1 MTITFRCPNCDK
13 QFRTDV
19 EVLGKKIMCPN
30 AQCRSTIHIPATES
44 SGHNAPVRLG
54 ERGEARRESRVY
66 SATDL
71 PSSASQSGASFHV
84 QKLPLLLGGLS
95 VMALCLAAIASVFPW
110 TAKDQDDPFS
120 DLVSKAVSQSEPPE
134 ERKKETSRASEEEE
148 KKEKEGRDLE
158 KPERLAKLAEE
169 LAAEQ
174 KTRDENARAAKLAAD
189 LQAER
194 LRQDAMGKAALE
206 PAFGEQGP
214 FTFIRID
221 HRFQDSYGQWLFELP
236 PPELSVISEALPLL
250 TRGLDVELSLCKA
263 ADSLFADSPTKLEL
277 LQSSDAEDTWSV
289 VATQSGTRI
298 ELGEYTLESFA
309 SAEPNAVSPDH
320 QLKFRWRRDAAREIL
335 AAELLRWWPLQIS
348 VGDRSAVLLQRST
361 YASDVPLKW
370 DSLVNGQRITFP
382 RSSEIQALEHTPNSL
397 LSFCVEIQEL
407 DLLPQT
413 LCLDLG
419 NLVIEENELEPT
431 ELAAAAST
439 NFPLM
444 LPLKFQERVPA
455 VQEAPL
461 GFGRLHLQVSRTPK
475 DGLVVQP
482 KLELVL
488 RLPGNKH
495 LETFPS
501 EEFLKSFKAI
511 ARDPELIRN
520 LPSESRIRSIA
531 DQAAQQARDD
541 HEFWHKQPLRALAK
555 SPSFEPVFIGR
566 AQNSMK
572 TVKQIVRTAERDVK
586 AARTAVAEQQRQMAI
601 LAGRMNQSGGAGF
614 RTMMEIAENGLAQ
627 LQQQLS
633 QAEARLDAARR
644 LGPAIESYCQDLS
657 ELIGEF
663 AVQHASLM
671 LDYDAIRLR
680 VEELHKASR
689 DGAFKVRGEMS
700 ALIQIP
706 QTENGPTIRIYFIE
720 VASNDP

>member
-19 EVLGKKIMCPN
+19 EVLGKKIRCPN
-30 AQCRSTIHIPATES
+30 AQCRSTVHIPATETA
-44 SGHNAPVRLG
+44 GHNAPVRLG

-71 PSSASQSGASFHV
+71 PSTASQSGALFHM

-95 VMALCLAAIASVFPW
+95 VMALCLAAIASVFLW

-120 DLVSKAVSQSEPPE
+120 DLVNKAVSQSEPPE

-148 KKEKEGRDLE
+148 KEKEGRDLE
-158 KPERLAKLAEE
+158 KPERLAKLADEV
-169 LAAEQ
+169 AAEQ

-194 LRQDAMGKAALE
+194 VRQDAMVKAALE

-250 TRGLDVELSLCKA
+250 TRGLDVKLSLCKA
-263 ADSLFADSPTKLEL
+263 ADALFADSPTKLEL

-309 SAEPNAVSPDH
+309 AVEPNVASPDH

-361 YASDVPLKW
+361 YVSDVPLKW
-370 DSLVNGQRITFP
+370 DSLVNGQKITFP

-501 EEFLKSFKAI
+501 EGFLKSFKAI

-531 DQAAQQARDD
+531 EQATQQTRDN
-541 HEFWHKQPLRALAK
+541 HEFWHRQPLRALAK
-555 SPSFEPVFIGR
+555 SSSFEPVFIGR
-566 AQNSMK
+566 AQNSIK

-586 AARTAVAEQQRQMAI
+586 TARSAVAEQQRQMAT
-601 LAGRMNQSGGAGF
+601 LASRMDQGGGAGF
-614 RTMMEIAENGLAQ
+614 ARMMEVAENGLAQ
-627 LQQQLS
+627 LQQQLN
-633 QAEARLDAARR
+633 QAEAKLAAARQ
-644 LGPAIESYCQDLS
+644 LGPAIDRYCEDLS

-663 AVQHASLM
+663 ATQHTSLM
-671 LDYDAIRLR
+671 QDYDAISLR
-680 VEELHKASR
+680 VEELLNASK
-689 DGAFKVRGEMS
+689 DGVFKLRGEMS
-700 ALIQIP
+700 ALVQIP
-706 QTENGPTIRIYFIE
+706 QTENGPTIRIYFLE
-720 VASNDP
+720 ATSKVP

>member
-1 MTITFRCPNCDK
+1 MTITFRCPNCENRFRIDDK
-13 QFRTDV
+13 MR
-19 EVLGKKIMCPN
+19 GKRIKCPN
-30 AQCRSTIHIPATES
+30 AKCRSAVQIPTSDASNQNRTSQLEK
-44 SGHNAPVRLG
+44 
-54 ERGEARRESRVY
+54 RGELLHESGESLETNRP
-66 SATDL
+66 SAGSQD
-71 PSSASQSGASFHV
+71 SAAFHLK
-84 QKLPLLLGGLS
+84 KLPLLLGGLI
-95 VMALCLAAIASVFPW
+95 VIVFCLAAVAAALVLNLEGRN
-110 TAKDQDDPFS
+110 DPFS
-120 DLVSKAVSQSEPPE
+120 DLVNRAVPQNKPLAEPEREAQRAKE
-134 ERKKETSRASEEEE
+134 EGNEQRDPA
-148 KKEKEGRDLE
+148 EG
-158 KPERLAKLAEE
+158 ERLAKLEGEE
-169 LAAEQ
+169 AAKQ
-174 KTRDENARAAKLAAD
+174 KTSDEETNAAKLAAD
-189 LQAER
+189 LPAER
-194 LRQDAMGKAALE
+194 LRQEAMEAQAKAAIDPE
-206 PAFGEQGP
+206 IGEQGP

-221 HRFQDSYGQWLFELP
+221 HRFQDRYGQWLFELP

-263 ADSLFADSPTKLEL
+263 ADPLFADSPTKLEL

-289 VATQSGTRI
+289 VATQSGTKI

-361 YASDVPLKW
+361 YVSDVPLKW
-370 DSLVNGQRITFP
+370 DSLVNGQKITFP

-444 LPLKFQERVPA
+444 LPLKFQQQVPT

-461 GFGRLHLQVSRTPK
+461 GFGTLQLQVTRNPK
-475 DGLVVQP
+475 VGLVVQP

-501 EEFLKSFKAI
+501 EESLESFKAI

-531 DQAAQQARDD
+531 EQATQQTRDN
-541 HEFWHKQPLRALAK
+541 HEFWHRQPLRALAK
-555 SPSFEPVFIGR
+555 SSSFEPVFIGR

-586 AARTAVAEQQRQMAI
+586 TARSAVAEQQRQMAS
-601 LAGRMNQSGGAGF
+601 LQAGGAGF
-614 RTMMEIAENGLAQ
+614 ARMMEFAETGLAQ

-633 QAEARLDAARR
+633 QAEARLEAARR
-644 LGPAIESYCQDLS
+644 LGPAIELYCQDLS
-657 ELIGEF
+657 ELIGKF
-663 AVQHASLM
+663 AGQHASLM
-671 LDYDAIRLR
+671 QDYEAISLR
-680 VEELHKASR
+680 VEELLKASR
-689 DGAFKVRGEMS
+689 DGAFKVRAEMS

-706 QTENGPTIRIYFIE
+706 QTENGPTVRIYFMK
-720 VASNDP
+720 VASNGP

>member
-54 ERGEARRESRVY
+54 ERGEARRESRVG

-120 DLVSKAVSQSEPPE
+120 DLVSKAVSQSEPPV
-134 ERKKETSRASEEEE
+134 EREKETSRASEEQ
-148 KKEKEGRDLE
+148 KEGRDLE

-169 LAAEQ
+169 VAAEP
-174 KTRDENARAAKLAAD
+174 KKRDENTRTEKPAAD
-189 LQAER
+189 LKTER
-194 LRQDAMGKAALE
+194 VRQDAMAKAALE
-206 PAFGEQGP
+206 PAFGEHGP

-263 ADSLFADSPTKLEL
+263 ADPLFADSPTKLEL
-277 LQSSDAEDTWSV
+277 LQSSDAQDTWSV

-298 ELGEYTLESFA
+298 ELGEYALESFV
-309 SAEPNAVSPDH
+309 SVEPNAVSPDH

-361 YASDVPLKW
+361 HVSDVPLKW
-370 DSLVNGQRITFP
+370 DSLVNGQKITFP
-382 RSSEIQALEHTPNSL
+382 RSSEIQAFEHTPNSL

-407 DLLPQT
+407 DLLQQT
-413 LCLDLG
+413 VCLDLG

-431 ELAAAAST
+431 ELAAVAST

-455 VQEAPL
+455 VHEAPL

-475 DGLVVQP
+475 EGLVVQP

-501 EEFLKSFKAI
+501 EESLGSFKAI

-531 DQAAQQARDD
+531 EQATQQTRDN
-541 HEFWHKQPLRALAK
+541 HEFWHRQPMRALAK
-555 SPSFEPVFIGR
+555 SSSFDPVFVGR
-566 AQNSMK
+566 AQSSMK
-572 TVKQIVRTAERDVK
+572 TVRQIVRTAERDAK
-586 AARTAVAEQQRQMAI
+586 TTRNAVTEQQRQMSV

-614 RTMMEIAENGLAQ
+614 ATMMEIAENGLAQ
-627 LQQQLS
+627 LQQQAS
-633 QAEARLDAARR
+633 QAEARLEAARR
-644 LGPAIESYCQDLS
+644 LGPAIERYCEDLS

-671 LDYDAIRLR
+671 QDYEAISLR
-680 VEELHKASR
+680 VEELLEASR
-689 DGAFKVRGEMS
+689 DGAFKLRAEMS

-720 VASNDP
+720 VDPNTP